1 MEWSYQEVLAIL
13 AATPEKV
20 RREISSM
27 SPRQM
32 KARPAAG
39 KWSVQEILAHL
50 DDVEELGMRARVSAM
65 IEQDQPSLELFDQEK
80 RAVELRY
87 DRKDPLRSLGSFTR
101 RRRANVRWLRTLK
114 PTQLKR
120 VGHHQTVGEIT
131 AGEMINEW
139 AFHDLGHLKQILE
152 VKRYALWPRM
162 GNMQKFYHLA

>member
-1 MEWSYQEVLAIL
+1 MELSYQEVLVIL
-13 AATPEKV
+13 PATPEKL

-27 SPRQM
+27 SARQL
-32 KARPAAG
+32 KTRPAAG
-39 KWSVQEILAHL
+39 KWSVREILAHL
-50 DDVEELGMRARVSAM
+50 NDVEELGMRARVAAM
-65 IEQDQPSLELFDQEK
+65 IEQDEPSLKLFDQVK

-87 DRKDPLRSLGSFTR
+87 DRKDPWRSLADFTR
-101 RRRANVRWLRTLK
+101 RRRANVRWLRTLT
-114 PTQLKR
+114 PAQLRR

-131 AGEMINEW
+131 AGEMIYEW